1 MPLPHYFWTEP
12 KSYINSRLFK
22 MHFKA
27 TCDSFYQQRT
37 VILNFSL
44 ILNLFRHTTSFFF
57 FLASERLHLIL
68 TPIQKAY
75 FFVVHKQ
82 KGAGSVQVTV
92 IHLFIP

>member
-1 MPLPHYFWTEP
+1 
-12 KSYINSRLFK
+12 

-44 ILNLFRHTTSFFF
+44 TLTLFRHTTFFF
-57 FLASERLHLIL
+57 FLASERLHLIVV
-68 TPIQKAY
+68 

-82 KGAGSVQVTV
+82 KGAGSFQVTV
-92 IHLFIP
+92 IHLFTA